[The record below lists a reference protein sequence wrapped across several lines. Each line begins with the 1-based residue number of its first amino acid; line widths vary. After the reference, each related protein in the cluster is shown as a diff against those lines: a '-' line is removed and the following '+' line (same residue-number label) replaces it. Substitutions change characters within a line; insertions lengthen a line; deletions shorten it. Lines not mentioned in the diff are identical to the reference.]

1 MPMVSSAARVVPA
14 LVRSLSCWRPAV
26 AATRGGVCSLLPK
39 AGPAAVSMG
48 PFAQARLL
56 SSKAK
61 GRAKVRGGRPARGLT
76 ALPQVDLETAPR
88 IKLNDL
94 RNVPGATRLKIRAGR
109 GRAGRRGRKSGR
121 GDKGTGQHGSS
132 LPFWFQGGQ
141 SPLWQTSPKRGRPA
155 GLKSV
160 KYVPLNLTKLANAI
174 KIGKLDPAHPI
185 NTYHL
190 WTAGVIT
197 GSLKAIGVDCWGV
210 KLLST
215 GAEDFDIPVTI
226 EVQRASRSAIAAVE
240 AAGGSIECKYYNK
253 LGLRALLTPE
263 KFKTGIPR
271 LPMPKPKLRTWYENP
286 DNRGVLPKP
295 IAEQTPMAEQQ

>member
-1 MPMVSSAARVVPA
+1 M
-14 LVRSLSCWRPAV
+14 
-26 AATRGGVCSLLPK
+26 
-39 AGPAAVSMG
+39 
-48 PFAQARLL
+48 
-56 SSKAK
+56 
-61 GRAKVRGGRPARGLT
+61 
-76 ALPQVDLETAPR
+76 
-88 IKLNDL
+88 
-94 RNVPGATRLKIRAGR
+94 
-109 GRAGRRGRKSGR
+109 
-121 GDKGTGQHGSS
+121 
-132 LPFWFQGGQ
+132 
-141 SPLWQTSPKRGRPA
+141 
-155 GLKSV
+155 
-160 KYVPLNLTKLANAI
+160 
-174 KIGKLDPAHPI
+174 
-185 NTYHL
+185 
-190 WTAGVIT
+190 IT